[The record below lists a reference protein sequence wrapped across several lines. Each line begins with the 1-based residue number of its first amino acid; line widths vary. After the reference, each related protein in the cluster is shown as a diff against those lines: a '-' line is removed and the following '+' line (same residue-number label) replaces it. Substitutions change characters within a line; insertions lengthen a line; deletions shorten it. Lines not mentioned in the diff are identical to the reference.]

1 MLTQTGI
8 VVAVPD
14 EGMLC
19 TFGLCMQ
26 NDTPRPGLPLLSTQA
41 PTSHSSAA
49 LTQGC
54 IVVAVPDEAGDEGVL
69 AIVSTAPQ
77 LQVGGQV
84 VQQGNV
90 LGSPQRG
97 AEVAQQH
104 REGLALLGVDAVALQ
119 APSVAE

>member
-1 MLTQTGI
+1 MLTQNG
-8 VVAVPD
+8 VVIAIPD

-19 TFGLCMQ
+19 TFDLCMQ
-26 NDTPRPGLPLLSTQA
+26 NDTPRPGLPLLSAQA

-54 IVVAVPDEAGDEGVL
+54 VVVAIPDEARDEGVL
-69 AIVSTAPQ
+69 AVIPTAPQ

-84 VQQGNV
+84 VQEGNV
-90 LGSPQRG
+90 LGSPQGG

-119 APSVAE
+119 APSAAE